1 MRRTEPVKIG
11 SLIERMVAD
20 NRAFTQGMLE
30 AKALGAW
37 REAAGPLL
45 AEATQKITL
54 RDGRLYVTFASA
66 AARSEFFARRMEIRR
81 RLNEIAGSP
90 VVTFI
95 SVR

>member
-1 MRRTEPVKIG
+1 
-11 SLIERMVAD
+11 MVA
-20 NRAFTQGMLE
+20 NNSAFTQGMLE

-37 REAAGPLL
+37 REVVGPLL

-54 RDGRLYVTFASA
+54 REGRMYVTFASA
-66 AARSEFFARRMEIRR
+66 AARSEFFARRVEIRR
-81 RLNEIAGSP
+81 RLNEIAGCQ